1 MGIFDKLFSGGA
13 KQSDPASTPPPS
25 ATSGEATPP
34 VARRERSKS
43 QAAGAAPSPSPSLDG
58 SSSENTALLAAIAG
72 VIASSTS
79 ESRVVLYNAI
89 LASDLYLLSIP
100 AEGGEQIPAGE
111 ITIQEGQQLSLA
123 TIRDPEGRTFLPA
136 FTDVARMSASLPEG
150 EKARYIRINAAAVCR
165 MFMQGE
171 GEGIVIN
178 PGQPPSGVITR
189 AEAQIL
195 ATGTA
200 PHLDENG
207 QMVGTTPQQMRIMI
221 GKPETPPAQAM
232 IDAILAE
239 APKHP
244 SVREI
249 HIFKGGIEGQPP
261 KLMVGMYLDDGLTTE
276 QMQPIFVAIGKAAYD
291 TRSDADEEF
300 DMMPLNEPLLDAI
313 RPLESVVYL
322 RDQQA

>member
-1 MGIFDKLFSGGA
+1 MGLFDRLFSGSA
-13 KQSDPASTPPPS
+13 KQPEPTPTSTPP
-25 ATSGEATPP
+25 ATQNGDNPP
-34 VARRERSKS
+34 VARRERSKPQTPGAVPLPDAS
-43 QAAGAAPSPSPSLDG
+43 DGENAAVI
-58 SSSENTALLAAIAG
+58 AAISGIVAG
-72 VIASSTS
+72 DTR
-79 ESRVVLYNAI
+79 ESRLALYNAI
-89 LASDLYLLSIP
+89 LASELYLLSMP
-100 AEGGEQIPAGE
+100 GEGTDQIPPGE

-123 TIRDPEGRTFLPA
+123 TIRDPQGRTFLPA
-136 FTDVARMSASLPEG
+136 FTDIPRLSASLPEG

-178 PGQPPSGVITR
+178 PGQPPSGVISR
-189 AEAQIL
+189 GEAQVL

-200 PHLDENG
+200 PQFDENG
-207 QMVGTTPQQMRIMI
+207 QLVGTTSGQMRILI
-221 GKPETPPAQAM
+221 GKPETPPAQTM

-244 SVREI
+244 AVREI

-261 KLMVGMYLDDGLTTE
+261 KLMIGMFLDDGLTTE
-276 QMQPIFVAIGKAAYD
+276 EMQPSFVAIGKAAYD
-291 TRSDADEEF
+291 TRGEADEEF

-313 RPLESVVYL
+313 RPLEGVVYL